1 MRDRS
6 WGGKGYH
13 PGRAHGAINSFSTPE
28 TFALMILVGVE
39 HGQVLGGRGL
49 SPGNVEV
56 GTRQM
61 KVKRNV
67 LEPL

>member
-1 MRDRS
+1 
-6 WGGKGYH
+6 
-13 PGRAHGAINSFSTPE
+13 
-28 TFALMILVGVE
+28 MILVGVE
-39 HGQVLGGRGL
+39 HGQVLGEREL
-49 SPGNVEV
+49 SPENVEV